1 MTKKIAIPANPL
13 IYSTAATYAA
23 IFYDAGRSS
32 GLTSEFKTPEAF
44 ARKYMERFIPMV
56 IKNFIEMLKPGS
68 NCTEYMKQE
77 IHEALTD
84 PINDPNLMETK
95 VDIDLNTKRLDDM
108 IANFSKNQLKFND
121 ITPTPKTTVK
131 EKLLNTA
138 NPLASFKGN

>member
-1 MTKKIAIPANPL
+1 MTKKIVTPANPL
-13 IYSTAATYAA
+13 IYRTALTYAA

-32 GLTSEFKTPEAF
+32 KLTSEFKTPEAF
-44 ARKYMERFIPMV
+44 AKRYFERFLPMV
-56 IKNFIEMLKPGS
+56 IKNFIEMLKPDS
-68 NCTEYMKQE
+68 NCTEHMKQE

-95 VDIDLNTKRLDDM
+95 VDVDLNTKRLDDM
-108 IANFSKNQLKFND
+108 IANFDKNQFKFKD
-121 ITPTPKTTVK
+121 INLPKPSVK

>member
-13 IYSTAATYAA
+13 IYRTALQYAA
-23 IFYDAGRSS
+23 IFYDVGRSS

-44 ARKYMERFIPMV
+44 AKRYFERFLPMV
-56 IKNFIEMLKPGS
+56 ISNFIEMLKPGS
-68 NCTEYMKQE
+68 NCTEHMKME

-95 VDIDLNTKRLDDM
+95 VDIDINTKRLDDM

-121 ITPTPKTTVK
+121 ITPAKTTVK

>member
-13 IYSTAATYAA
+13 IYRTAATYAA
-23 IFYDAGRSS
+23 IFYDAGRSA
-32 GLTSEFKTPEAF
+32 GLTSEYKTPEAF

-68 NCTEYMKQE
+68 NCTEHMKQE

-131 EKLLNTA
+131 QKMLNTA